1 MRILTV
7 SHFFESHGGG
17 IERVAGQLC
26 RQFVS
31 LGAKSAWLA
40 SNADPT
46 PAGGIETVPIRC
58 MNPIERYTGLPMPIP
73 GVRGVRAMSREIGRS
88 DAVIIHDA
96 LYITSILAMLIAK
109 TRSKRV
115 IIIQHIAAIP
125 FASAALRVLM
135 KLANAVVTRPMLR
148 AADERIFI
156 SDTVRHELL
165 GPRSQLGEL
174 LFNGVDTTIFYPA
187 SKKRTS
193 SEKSASRRLL
203 FVGRYVEKKGLRVL
217 RALAEARPDM
227 SFFMA
232 GDGPIQPNSWGLPNV
247 HDLGPQKQA
256 DLAELYRSVDLLI
269 LPSVGEG
276 YPLVI
281 QEAMACGLPAICGTP
296 TDRADPATAGWVRG
310 VEIDLAQSR
319 QSALRCAEAIDT
331 FRPSAS
337 ERAKMSDYARR
348 RYSWGL
354 MAQRLLVAAQ

>member
-1 MRILTV
+1 
-7 SHFFESHGGG
+7 
-17 IERVAGQLC
+17 
-26 RQFVS
+26 
-31 LGAKSAWLA
+31 
-40 SNADPT
+40 
-46 PAGGIETVPIRC
+46 
-58 MNPIERYTGLPMPIP
+58 
-73 GVRGVRAMSREIGRS
+73 
-88 DAVIIHDA
+88 
-96 LYITSILAMLIAK
+96 
-109 TRSKRV
+109 
-115 IIIQHIAAIP
+115 
-125 FASAALRVLM
+125 
-135 KLANAVVTRPMLR
+135 
-148 AADERIFI
+148 
-156 SDTVRHELL
+156 
-165 GPRSQLGEL
+165 
-174 LFNGVDTTIFYPA
+174 
-187 SKKRTS
+187 
-193 SEKSASRRLL
+193 
-203 FVGRYVEKKGLRVL
+203 
-217 RALAEARPDM
+217 
-227 SFFMA
+227 MA

-354 MAQRLLVAAQ
+354 MARELPVAAQ